1 MSSLQSFQDSP
12 ALQFCQGLAGGSST
26 LLVRTPTPNRLILIA
41 LVSGMALL
49 ALPSQASAQDAS
61 EAPLGDVARSFRKRP
76 ASAPSAI
83 NVDDDNLSKAMD
95 EAAARHASGASPVF
109 ALDAQKNDPLKK
121 SFALSSPDVT
131 CSLNF
136 TAKTPSPFSDPLL
149 LDDLPRAELAKLD
162 GPATIDGDSLQVSMH
177 NGTAWELREVVI
189 GLTLVRQSTPAE
201 ASSINQARLVPAAG
215 FSANASASQNLQ
227 DSYQK
232 QPDVTMLL
240 HVKGSAAPSSTATF
254 RTPLNFALFPD
265 QEWHWAIV
273 RAKGI
278 PPPVPPELT
287 TMMQSEAAS
296 QPAAATPEATKL
308 APLTP
313 SPSNKPPSS
322 LDTATH

>member
-1 MSSLQSFQDSP
+1 M
-12 ALQFCQGLAGGSST
+12 
-26 LLVRTPTPNRLILIA
+26 PTPNRFTLVL
-41 LVSGMALL
+41 LVSGILSL
-49 ALPSQASAQDAS
+49 ALPSRAFAQDGS
-61 EAPLGDVARSFRKRP
+61 EASLGDVARSFRKK
-76 ASAPSAI
+76 PSPVQSVI

-95 EAAARHASGASPVF
+95 DAAARHAAGASPVF
-109 ALDAQKNDPLKK
+109 ALDPQKNDSKK

-136 TAKTPSPFSDPLL
+136 TAKTTSPFSDPLL

-189 GLTLVRQSTPAE
+189 GLTLVRQSVRQSAPNE
-201 ASSINQARLVPAAG
+201 ASSINLARIVPAAG
-215 FSANASASQNLQ
+215 FPANASQNIQ

-232 QPDVTMLL
+232 QADVTMLL
-240 HVKGSAAPSSTATF
+240 HVKGSAAPSTTATF

-278 PPPVPPELT
+278 PPQAPPELT
-287 TMMQSEAAS
+287 TMMQNEAAS
-296 QPAAATPEATKL
+296 QPSTAAPAEAGTKTS
-308 APLTP
+308 PPIP
-313 SPSNKPPSS
+313 SPSNKISS
-322 LDTATH
+322 SPDAATH

>member
-1 MSSLQSFQDSP
+1 
-12 ALQFCQGLAGGSST
+12 
-26 LLVRTPTPNRLILIA
+26 LLL
-41 LVSGMALL
+41 SGIALL
-49 ALPSQASAQDAS
+49 ALPSRASAQEGS
-61 EAPLGDVARSFRKRP
+61 EAPLGDVARSFRKKP
-76 ASAPSAI
+76 AAQAVI

-95 EAAARHASGASPVF
+95 DAAARHAAGASPVF
-109 ALDAQKNDPLKK
+109 ALDAQKNDPLRK

-189 GLTLVRQSTPAE
+189 GLTIVRQSAPVE
-201 ASSINQARLVPAAG
+201 ASSINQARIVPAAVG
-215 FSANASASQNLQ
+215 SQSVQ

-254 RTPLNFALFPD
+254 RTSLNFALFPD

-273 RAKGI
+273 RARGV
-278 PPPVPPELT
+278 PPQAPPELT
-287 TMMQSEAAS
+287 TLMQSEAAS

-313 SPSNKPPSS
+313 SISNKPPSS

>member
-1 MSSLQSFQDSP
+1 M
-12 ALQFCQGLAGGSST
+12 
-26 LLVRTPTPNRLILIA
+26 PTPNRLLLIV
-41 LVSGMALL
+41 LVSGIARL

-76 ASAPSAI
+76 APTQAVV

-95 EAAARHASGASPVF
+95 DAAARHAAGASPVF
-109 ALDAQKNDPLKK
+109 ALDPQKNDAGKK
-121 SFALSSPDVT
+121 GFQTSSPDVT

-136 TAKTPSPFSDPLL
+136 TAKTTSPFSDPLL
-149 LDDLPRAELAKLD
+149 LDDLPRVELAKLD

-189 GLTLVRQSTPAE
+189 GLTIVRQSAE
-201 ASSINQARLVPAAG
+201 ALSINQARLVPAAG
-215 FSANASASQNLQ
+215 LQNIQ

-254 RTPLNFALFPD
+254 RTSLNFALFPD

-287 TMMQSEAAS
+287 TLMQSEAAS
-296 QPAAATPEATKL
+296 QPPRV
-308 APLTP
+308 APSEGDPRVSPTTP